1 MHFWSKAWRC
11 CGALAMSGLL
21 LGCALTSKGDAL
33 SPRYFSPEPG
43 AVLGSPRAARAFEMR
58 LGQVSSA
65 SHLDERIAYRVGG
78 SEMGFYDDRR
88 WTEIPEAYLRRA
100 LEREFFEQRGLSRIT
115 TGVGPT
121 LDVELTAFEE
131 LRSKPSKVRVVL
143 TFSLRDERHS
153 LIEKTLDLEQLVQE
167 RSGCDPAQCLART
180 MTVTLDE
187 AVRQLGSEV
196 ISVLSAPPVAPI
208 ANP

>member
-1 MHFWSKAWRC
+1 
-11 CGALAMSGLL
+11 
-21 LGCALTSKGDAL
+21 
-33 SPRYFSPEPG
+33 
-43 AVLGSPRAARAFEMR
+43 
-58 LGQVSSA
+58 
-65 SHLDERIAYRVGG
+65 
-78 SEMGFYDDRR
+78 
-88 WTEIPEAYLRRA
+88 
-100 LEREFFEQRGLSRIT
+100 
-115 TGVGPT
+115 
-121 LDVELTAFEE
+121 
-131 LRSKPSKVRVVL
+131 VVL

-196 ISVLSAPPVAPI
+196 ISVLSAPPVASI